1 MAYISAPP
9 PPSWQPA
16 GLQLVAARVTTRWS
30 AGVEW
35 AALGAHVLCLSN
47 PGGAT
52 WGGGIKRI
60 YFWGVDLTVCTIII
74 N

>member
-1 MAYISAPP
+1 MVYISAPP

-35 AALGAHVLCLSN
+35 AALGARVLCLSH
-47 PGGAT
+47 P
-52 WGGGIKRI
+52 WGSEMGRGDQAHL
-60 YFWGVDLTVCTIII
+60 FWGSRFNCMH
-74 N
+74 NYN